1 MVKKIGILTSGGDAP
16 GMNGAVIGA
25 IKAGIALDKEMYVV
39 YDGYK
44 GLIENNFKKVD
55 ASFIEDKLSSGGTV
69 IKTARLPEFKEESV
83 RKVAVENLKKEGIE
97 ALIVIGGDGSYMGA
111 KKLSE
116 MGINCV
122 GLPGTI
128 DNDIA
133 SSDITIGFDTA
144 LNTVVEAVD
153 RIRDTMTSHNRC
165 AVIEIMGNNCPDLT
179 IYGAIACDAD
189 EVFTIDHPLTD
200 KEALFKKMDEKKKS
214 GQEAYIIMVAEK
226 LLDVEA
232 LAKEISSSTL
242 WEARHTILG
251 HIQRGGK
258 PTAMERVNAI
268 KMGAYAV
275 ELLDKGIGGVCVGFE
290 NNELRHID
298 IYEALKLPRN
308 KHMEL
313 YELHD
318 LVNRK

>member
-44 GLIENNFKKVD
+44 GLIENNFKKVE

-189 EVFTIDHPLTD
+189 EVFTIDHPLND

-275 ELLDKGIGGVCVGFE
+275 ELLEKGIGGVCVGFE

>member
-44 GLIENNFKKVD
+44 GLIENNFKKVN

-165 AVIEIMGNNCPDLT
+165 AVIEIMGNNCPDLA

-268 KMGAYAV
+268 RMGAYAV
-275 ELLDKGIGGVCVGFE
+275 ELLEKGIGGVCVGFE

-298 IYEALKLPRN
+298 IYEALELPRN

>member
-268 KMGAYAV
+268 RMGAYAV